1 MSSFLLQHFT
11 SNKGD
16 LYEGTMSDFRQGWMN
31 TFENK
36 TKSTDKEKTRI
47 KAVTTAL
54 TLPDDQFMG
63 KTSKLVDFE
72 LSVNTG
78 LWRFY

>member
-11 SNKGD
+11 SNQGD
-16 LYEGTMSDFRQGWMN
+16 LYEGTMSDFRQEWMN

-36 TKSTDKEKTRI
+36 TKSTDKEQTRI

-63 KTSKLVDFE
+63 KIPNWWIWKLFVH
-72 LSVNTG
+72 TG
-78 LWRFY
+78 LWRFC